1 MSDYAG
7 FGLQNIAEFYIA
19 LPLSIK
25 ILHIMS
31 SKLLLLSILLFFI
44 TLYACRSLAPV
55 SAGVFDGYPEYTGA
69 DLGMAYGPQRTV
81 FKLWAPSATAV
92 RLHLYAGGESPAPE
106 STVLLEK
113 NASGVWKT
121 TLEGD
126 RKGKFYT
133 VQVQYKGKWLAETP
147 DPYVK
152 AVGTNG
158 RRGQIIDLAATNPP
172 GWAQDRRP
180 EQKNFTDIILY
191 ELHVRDASI
200 APNSGI
206 HNKGKFLGL
215 TETGT
220 RSPDGLATGLDH
232 LKELGITHVHLLPVF
247 DFRSIDER
255 PSAEKRYNWGYDP
268 EHYNTPEGSY
278 STDPADGAVRIREFK
293 QLVQALHSAG
303 IRVVMDVVYNHTGG
317 PNDQSVFNRIVPG
330 YYYRQKPDGS
340 WSDAS
345 ACGNETASERP
356 MVRRFMLESLKYWVR
371 EYHIDGFRF
380 DLMGIHDITTMNR
393 ISAELHAIDPTIFLY
408 GEGWTA
414 GSSPLPDSLRALK
427 SNTLKLDRVAAFS
440 DDMRDAIKGH
450 VFHPEQ
456 KGFISGNPDLK
467 ESLKFGIVASVQH
480 PQIRYDEVN
489 YSKAPWAREPYQT
502 ITYAECHDNHTLWD
516 RLAISA
522 PEVSETE
529 HIRMQKLAGAIV
541 LTSQGVPFLHAGVEM
556 LRSKQG
562 VENSFES
569 PDSIN
574 QIDWNRKARYA
585 DVFDYFKKLI
595 RLRKDHPAFRM
606 ASSEQIRQHLRFIDT
621 EDPNFVAFQL
631 SGYPNGDTWR
641 DILVLYNG
649 SGILQD
655 FTLPDG
661 KWTVVLDAQ
670 DINEA
675 GLRTMRSN
683 ALQVTPISAMV
694 LVREE

>member
-19 LPLSIK
+19 LPLSLK

-55 SAGVFDGYPEYTGA
+55 SAGVFDSYPEYTGA
-69 DLGMAYGPQRTV
+69 DLGMTYGPQRTV

-113 NASGVWKT
+113 TASGVWKT

-126 RKGKFYT
+126 
-133 VQVQYKGKWLAETP
+133 
-147 DPYVK
+147 
-152 AVGTNG
+152 
-158 RRGQIIDLAATNPP
+158 
-172 GWAQDRRP
+172 
-180 EQKNFTDIILY
+180 
-191 ELHVRDASI
+191 
-200 APNSGI
+200 
-206 HNKGKFLGL
+206 
-215 TETGT
+215 
-220 RSPDGLATGLDH
+220 
-232 LKELGITHVHLLPVF
+232 
-247 DFRSIDER
+247 
-255 PSAEKRYNWGYDP
+255 
-268 EHYNTPEGSY
+268 
-278 STDPADGAVRIREFK
+278 
-293 QLVQALHSAG
+293 
-303 IRVVMDVVYNHTGG
+303 HTGG

-427 SNTLKLDRVAAFS
+427 SNTMKLDRVAAFS

-450 VFHPEQ
+450 VFHPGQ

-574 QIDWNRKARYA
+574 QIDWSRKARYA

-621 EDPNFVAFQL
+621 EDPNFVAFRL
-631 SGYPNGDTWR
+631 SGHPNGDTWR